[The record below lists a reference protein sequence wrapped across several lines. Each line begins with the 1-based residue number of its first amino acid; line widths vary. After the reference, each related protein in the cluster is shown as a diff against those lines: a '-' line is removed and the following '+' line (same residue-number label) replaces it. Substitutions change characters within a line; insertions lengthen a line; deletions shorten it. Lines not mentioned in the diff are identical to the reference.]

1 MQESK
6 QHVLL
11 VIAVYK
17 AKTLC
22 KFFYLTFT
30 IRSMHGIAY
39 LAVYLDC
46 LCYIYF
52 RERKTTTGSFYMKT
66 ELCGKRDPLSV

>member
-11 VIAVYK
+11 VIAEYK

-46 LCYIYF
+46 LCYFYF
-52 RERKTTTGSFYMKT
+52 RERKQLQEAFIW
-66 ELCGKRDPLSV
+66 RLSYVEKEIC